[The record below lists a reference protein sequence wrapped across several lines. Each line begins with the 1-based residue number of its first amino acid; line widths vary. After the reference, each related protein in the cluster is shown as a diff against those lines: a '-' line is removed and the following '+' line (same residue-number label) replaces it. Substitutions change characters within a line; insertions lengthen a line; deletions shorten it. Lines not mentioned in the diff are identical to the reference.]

1 VTPFFF
7 SIPLAPKRD
16 ERSWRRISSLLADTL
31 ASLQQ
36 QTDGDWQAVIAGNEK
51 PDIAEFDDPRVM
63 FISVETRMPGAY
75 NEKIAD
81 QHAKRAAAFEHIR
94 RAGGGYVMMLDADD
108 LVHRELVAFVRKD
121 GNPFGYVFDQG
132 YVENYPTGSLEAVP
146 MRDGTR
152 FHRICGSCA
161 VFRLTPEDIGQPG
174 HAVRSY
180 MDRLGPHPSWALV
193 SSALDRPLS
202 PVPFPAAIYRFNTG
216 AQISKSRRGLVR
228 YWLMGLRIEVRRIRG
243 DARQIRR
250 DFLPSGR

>member
-1 VTPFFF
+1 MGGRRSRLASTPRTNASTSAATMVEISGVACCMRSGLAPCPATATMREGRSGCKRLVGACPGRGHCGVRQLPLRRPPNGGFVTPFFF

-75 NEKIAD
+75 SEKIAD
-81 QHAKRAAAFEHIR
+81 QNTKRAAAFEHIR

-132 YVENYPTGSLEAVP
+132 
-146 MRDGTR
+146 
-152 FHRICGSCA
+152 
-161 VFRLTPEDIGQPG
+161 
-174 HAVRSY
+174 
-180 MDRLGPHPSWALV
+180 
-193 SSALDRPLS
+193 
-202 PVPFPAAIYRFNTG
+202 
-216 AQISKSRRGLVR
+216 
-228 YWLMGLRIEVRRIRG
+228 
-243 DARQIRR
+243 
-250 DFLPSGR
+250 